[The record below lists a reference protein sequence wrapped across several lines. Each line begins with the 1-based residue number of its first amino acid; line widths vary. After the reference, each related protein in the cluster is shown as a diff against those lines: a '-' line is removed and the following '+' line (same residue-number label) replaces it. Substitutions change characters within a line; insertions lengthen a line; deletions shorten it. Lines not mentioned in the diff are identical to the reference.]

1 MKEKNKFC
9 IKCGREL
16 SADAH
21 FCNTCGTK
29 VEETNE
35 NISSEINIAIEKPKR
50 GRPKKI
56 VEPVFEEVKEEHKEE
71 SSSERA
77 KTSNEKPLTSNYEE
91 SKDSVEIVYNAK
103 NKEVSGFEKNKKYI
117 YPVIAI
123 VITFVLCLIA
133 FTCFYEYYMKH
144 LVIETTKREVTVT
157 DTGISEAVEKV
168 YDAVVVV
175 ESYDHGNLFA
185 TGTGFVY
192 KKDDKNA
199 YILTNNHVVEDAD
212 EIRVVFTDNR
222 REKVEIVGTEEYSDV
237 ALLGL
242 SKDKIISVAELGSSD
257 DSKLG
262 DTAFA
267 VGAPLDSETYAWS
280 VTRGIISGK
289 NRTVTITSGQTKRVM
304 EVLQT
309 DAAINNGNSGGPLCN
324 SNGQVIGITNL
335 KLASSAIEGMGF
347 AIPIETAI
355 KYAEKFINGEKIV
368 YPYIGISMYDAT
380 PNYMNPYASG
390 VYIERVEKNSPA
402 DKGGIKAG
410 DKILKVNDV
419 EISSSSFFRFELYKY
434 EVGDTVKITV
444 ERDGKEKTLSVTLSS
459 SNQNA

>member
-1 MKEKNKFC
+1 MKDKMKFC
-9 IKCGREL
+9 IKCGKEL
-16 SADAH
+16 NSDAN
-21 FCNTCGTK
+21 FCTSCGAK
-29 VEETNE
+29 VEEANE
-35 NISSEINIAIEKPKR
+35 NNSPEVNITIEKPKR

-56 VEPVFEEVKEEHKEE
+56 VDPVFEEVKKEE
-71 SSSERA
+71 KAES
-77 KTSNEKPLTSNYEE
+77 TSPEPQVSQDEDLNSNYRS
-91 SKDSVEIVYNAK
+91 SKDSVEIVYNSKAK
-103 NKEVSGFEKNKKYI
+103 ETSGFERNKKYI

-123 VITFVLCLIA
+123 VITLVLCLVA

-175 ESYDHGNLFA
+175 ESYSHKSLIA

-242 SKDKIISVAELGSSD
+242 DKDKIISVAELGSSN

-289 NRTVTITSGQTKRVM
+289 NRTVSINSGQTKRVM

-355 KYAEKFINGEKIV
+355 KYAEKFISGEKII
-368 YPYIGISMYDAT
+368 YPYIGVSMYDAT

-390 VYIERVEKNSPA
+390 VYIEKVEKNSPA
-402 DKGGIKAG
+402 EKGGLKAG

-419 EISSSSFFRFELYKY
+419 EVASSSFFRFELYKH
-434 EVGDTVKITV
+434 EVGDTVEITV
-444 ERDGKEKTLSVTLSS
+444 ERDGKEKTLSVTLTS